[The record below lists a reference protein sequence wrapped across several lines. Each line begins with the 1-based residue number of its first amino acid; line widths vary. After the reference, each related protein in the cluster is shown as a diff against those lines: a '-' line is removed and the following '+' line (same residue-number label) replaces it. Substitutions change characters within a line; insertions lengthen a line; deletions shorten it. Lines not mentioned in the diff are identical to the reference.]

1 MAELV
6 VNEKL
11 NAIQCGL
18 KERDGVIDGVWLRLI
33 YTKLLSISHGGTING
48 QRCLSLSEL
57 LFVCPSV
64 GLSFYLAQGP

>member
-18 KERDGVIDGVWLRLI
+18 KERDGVIVGVWLRLMD
-33 YTKLLSISHGGTING
+33 TKLLSSSHGGTING
-48 QRCLSLSEL
+48 QRYLSLSEL

-64 GLSFYLAQGP
+64 GLSLYLAQGP

>member
-11 NAIQCGL
+11 DAIQFGL
-18 KERDGVIDGVWLRLI
+18 KERDGVWCLVKADGYKVALKFPWGD
-33 YTKLLSISHGGTING
+33 H
-48 QRCLSLSEL
+48 QWSEL

-64 GLSFYLAQGP
+64 GLPLYLAQGP